1 MLLNFLCLL
10 LHSLLET
17 LIFAMKH
24 KDLLLKL
31 VVCLQL
37 SSKLFRAYLR
47 DTVQVGLHSDEP
59 LMVLF
64 KGLFCFVQRFYF
76 FLIFLA
82 DF

>member
-17 LIFAMKH
+17 LIFAMQH
-24 KDLLLKL
+24 KNLLLKF
-31 VVCLQL
+31 VICLQL
-37 SSKLFRAYLR
+37 RSKLFRAYLC
-47 DTVQVGLHSDEP
+47 DTVQVSLHSDEP

-64 KGLFCFVQRFYF
+64 KGLFGFVERFDL
-76 FLIFLA
+76 FLVFLA